1 MSAQDYIEGRAV
13 EGADA
18 MLDDIKVAGL
28 LAEIGMNFG
37 APSAELENAVVART
51 GKDG

>member
-1 MSAQDYIEGRAV
+1 M

-18 MLDDIKVAGL
+18 MFDDIKVAGL

-37 APSAELENAVVART
+37 APSAELENAVLART